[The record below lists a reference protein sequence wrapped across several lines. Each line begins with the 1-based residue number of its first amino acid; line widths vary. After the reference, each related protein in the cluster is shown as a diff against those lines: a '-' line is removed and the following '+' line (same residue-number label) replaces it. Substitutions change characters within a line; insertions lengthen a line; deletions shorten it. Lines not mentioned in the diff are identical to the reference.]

1 MSFELALILAFFI
14 LGVTAVVM
22 VVIVISRRQAAK
34 EEEMKQA
41 ASARGWTFATTREK
55 GYRIHRWTG
64 STDGIPWIAE
74 SLAQSAGGHNRQQR
88 RHQIGR
94 WHGSYSPGINAP
106 IAVMGVPKGK
116 EAVAPQIAEGVSWVA
131 KLAQKAV
138 GFAFDKA
145 IDLYFGD
152 AIGKEVD
159 AGAMHRIDGQKIP
172 GFIVM
177 AADRDEGARILSQG
191 FEKALTDLTSDRASV
206 MSNDNRPW
214 VLLRP
219 NAISLAR
226 MEQLRD
232 VAELDGFV
240 RAGVALTR
248 AFTFGRRS
256 LS

>member
-88 RHQIGR
+88 RRQIGR

-159 AGAMHRIDGQKIP
+159 AGAMHRIESKIP
-172 GFIVM
+172 GFVVM
-177 AADRDEGARILSQG
+177 AADKDEGARMLTQG
-191 FEKALTDLTSDRASV
+191 LEKALVDAANDKASV
-206 MSNDNRPW
+206 LSNERRPW
-214 VLLRP
+214 ILLRP
-219 NAISLAR
+219 HAVSLAR
-226 MEQLRD
+226 MERFRD
-232 VAELDGFV
+232 VNELEGFV

-248 AFTFGRRS
+248 TSKFGRAVA
-256 LS
+256 